1 MLIELD
7 KKPSWKSQSRIS
19 ALNGLE
25 QLGDE
30 RAVEFVLQC
39 LRDNKSPRWYLATPV
54 WDYPFAAMN
63 TLKALGKS
71 KLAFPIL
78 YERFLKSCEE
88 NDWNDLFQNVQLL
101 NQTFSPK
108 VKEVYD
114 ILKNKFI
121 HDKEMLQ
128 IIQEYE
134 DTFTES
140 LK

>member
-1 MLIELD
+1 
-7 KKPSWKSQSRIS
+7 
-19 ALNGLE
+19 
-25 QLGDE
+25 
-30 RAVEFVLQC
+30 
-39 LRDNKSPRWYLATPV
+39 
-54 WDYPFAAMN
+54 MN
-63 TLKALGKS
+63 TLEALGKS

-78 YERFLKSCEE
+78 YERFQKSCEE

-101 NQTFSPK
+101 NQTFSPE
-108 VKEVYD
+108 VKEIYN

-140 LK
+140 LKK